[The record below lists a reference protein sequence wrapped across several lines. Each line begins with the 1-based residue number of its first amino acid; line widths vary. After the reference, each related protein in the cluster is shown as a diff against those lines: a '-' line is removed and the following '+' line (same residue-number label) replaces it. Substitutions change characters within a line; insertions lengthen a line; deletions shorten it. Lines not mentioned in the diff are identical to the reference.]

1 MGTAPRLGPS
11 SRTTGALSTSMRS
24 NLWGKILQLASA
36 EQGALLWVPCLLVAI
51 WLTLFGLRMAPGGSS
66 MFTRTTSLRVAVG
79 PWSGGTDADRAAFEV
94 ALRHAVD
101 AHGDLSIVDTTRVA
115 AALASVPSA

>member
-1 MGTAPRLGPS
+1 
-11 SRTTGALSTSMRS
+11 MRS

-79 PWSGGTDADRAAFEV
+79 PWSAGRIRARRVRSCV
-94 ALRHAVD
+94 ASRRRRA
-101 AHGDLSIVDTTRVA
+101 R
-115 AALASVPSA
+115 